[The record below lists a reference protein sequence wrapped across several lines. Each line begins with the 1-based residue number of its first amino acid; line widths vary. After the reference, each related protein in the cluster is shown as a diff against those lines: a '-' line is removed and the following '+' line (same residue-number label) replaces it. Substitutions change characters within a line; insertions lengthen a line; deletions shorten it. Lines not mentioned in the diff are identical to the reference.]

1 MSRMGSQQILAL
13 IDEEL
18 ARLLQV
24 RELLGTNGTQL
35 VIARKKRKYTM
46 SAEARK
52 RIGEAT
58 RERWAARKAGA
69 KK

>member
-1 MSRMGSQQILAL
+1 MRSSHVQ
-13 IDEEL
+13 
-18 ARLLQV
+18 QV
-24 RELLGTNGTQL
+24 RELHGTQL

-58 RERWAARKAGA
+58 RKRWAARKAGA